1 MASSIASLF
10 GPSAEEI
17 VYAQQEAG
25 KQRQQQQ
32 LQNTLAAYQ
41 DPMAR
46 QFYQSGYNIASGAGN
61 IAGALFG
68 NAPMADPRL
77 AKSIQSRK
85 IMSDVN
91 IEDLND
97 PGQLATLAQRFS
109 EAGMPEAAL
118 YFKDRQNALETQQR
132 DYEVELAKATS
143 KGALDIKDIASFNNV
158 VQKVN
163 EDTRNSLQ
171 SVRQARANL
180 KLVMKGKNP
189 TAQAALDNFLAK
201 ATGDS
206 RLTEAEVKRVASA
219 GGFPQRVV
227 SSINQFIT
235 GTASEP
241 TNEFKEDVLNAM
253 EVIFNERYKE
263 DKFRFTTQFATMIPI
278 NYINAALPDINLSP
292 AAEKYLN
299 TKDTGEGGGSWGS
312 GLRPKT
318 TDTPTGGNNRS
329 RIMSGGN

>member
-10 GPSAEEI
+10 GPTAEELM
-17 VYAQQEAG
+17 YSQQESM
-25 KQRQQQQ
+25 KQQQQQQ
-32 LQNTLAAYQ
+32 LQQNLSMQSSPLAQ
-41 DPMAR
+41 
-46 QFYQSGYNIASGAGN
+46 QFYQSGYNIASGIG
-61 IAGALFG
+61 GMFG
-68 NAPMADPRL
+68 GAPMADPRL
-77 AKSIQSRK
+77 AQSIKSRQ
-85 IMSDVN
+85 IMSDIG

-97 PGQLATLAQRFS
+97 SGQLATLAQRFS
-109 EAGMPEAAL
+109 EADMPEAAL
-118 YFKDRQNALETQQR
+118 YFKDRQNALETQQK

-180 KLVMKGKNP
+180 KLVIKGKNP

-263 DKFRFTTQFATMIPI
+263 DKFRFTTQFATMIPVD
-278 NYINAALPDINLSP
+278 YINAALPDINLSP

-299 TKDTGEGGGSWGS
+299 TKDTGEGGGSWGK

-318 TDTPTGGNNRS
+318 TNAPSADTKSGNNRS
-329 RIMSGGN
+329 VTMTGG